1 MTEQEMIQQEVAK
14 ENTKLL
20 AQLKKVVKHQVLS
33 NKLVELL
40 FVNSLIEFGPPSESC
55 KYNHWRL
62 TAQGQKIY
70 QQLQGG
76 QQ

>member
-1 MTEQEMIQQEVAK
+1 MSEQEMIQREVAK
-14 ENTKLL
+14 EQAVLL
-20 AQLKKVVKHQVLS
+20 AQLRKVVKYQMLS

-40 FVNSLIEFGPPSESC
+40 LVNSLIEFGPPSESC
-55 KYNHWRL
+55 KYNHYRL
-62 TAQGQKIY
+62 TPQGQEIY